1 MTLKEIMLYLKS
13 LETTFSHYYLETL
26 DSKKDDSLGI
36 YNSKRPTPFFIAL
49 GGLENTSYCTKSVS
63 LLIHGTR
70 DFSATE
76 AKAIA
81 LYKQLMVT
89 PKSIGTHKINYIKL
103 FNNEPIFVNRDNQ
116 GICEFV
122 IDFEINYQVRR

>member
-1 MTLKEIMLYLKS
+1 
-13 LETTFSHYYLETL
+13 
-26 DSKKDDSLGI
+26 
-36 YNSKRPTPFFIAL
+36 
-49 GGLENTSYCTKSVS
+49 
-63 LLIHGTR
+63 
-70 DFSATE
+70 
-76 AKAIA
+76 
-81 LYKQLMVT
+81 MVT